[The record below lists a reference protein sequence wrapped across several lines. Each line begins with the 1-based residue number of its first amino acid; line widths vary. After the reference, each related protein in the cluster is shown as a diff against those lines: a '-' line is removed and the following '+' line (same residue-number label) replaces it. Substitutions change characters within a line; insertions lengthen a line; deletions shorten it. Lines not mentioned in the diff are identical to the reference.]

1 MSTKT
6 LGQQLTATT
15 QRGLDTDI
23 LLPLLRLLA
32 QGDPVPIEGLAKA
45 TGLDP
50 AAVRERLAAVPDTEY
65 DEAGAIIGQGLTL
78 RPTPHRFTVDGQELY
93 TWCALDTLIFP
104 TLLGR
109 PARVE
114 SVSAGNG
121 APIRLR
127 MDPANGV
134 TGLEPATAVVTVLNP
149 EEPGSIRSSFCNQV
163 HFFTDPEDSRDWLAE
178 HPAGQALP
186 VTEAYALGR
195 SLAST
200 FAAEPANVPG
210 NACGPTDCCC

>member
-1 MSTKT
+1 M
-6 LGQQLTATT
+6 GQLRVVDGPPSGGLVPRPPRRPPLRRPGQARWRSQSVAADELAWRLARPCALRPVRL
-15 QRGLDTDI
+15 RGRR
-23 LLPLLRLLA
+23 LRRAQVSRCALA
-32 QGDPVPIEGLAKA
+32 RCRPALAA
-45 TGLDP
+45 
-50 AAVRERLAAVPDTEY
+50 RLAARDRRRPPGPRGR
-65 DEAGAIIGQGLTL
+65 AGSS
-78 RPTPHRFTVDGQELY
+78 
-93 TWCALDTLIFP
+93 
-104 TLLGR
+104 
-109 PARVE
+109 RVE